1 MDVQSCC
8 FANLTLRVIGVLV
21 AVAVAVAVAV
31 VGSNFVTVMI
41 VAYVFMS
48 LL

>member
-8 FANLTLRVIGVLV
+8 FANLTLRVIGVL
-21 AVAVAVAVAV
+21 AAVAVAVAV

>member
-8 FANLTLRVIGVLV
+8 FANLTLRVIGVL
-21 AVAVAVAVAV
+21 AAVAVAV